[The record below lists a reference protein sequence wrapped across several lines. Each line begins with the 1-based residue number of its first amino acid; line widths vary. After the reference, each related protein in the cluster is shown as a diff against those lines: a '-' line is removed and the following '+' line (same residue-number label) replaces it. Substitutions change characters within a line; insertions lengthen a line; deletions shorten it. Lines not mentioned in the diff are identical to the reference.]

1 MSDLSFK
8 LEAFEGP
15 LDLLLNLISKNKIDI
30 YDIPIAVI
38 LEQYLAYLEEMRKMD
53 MDIAGEFITM
63 AAELM
68 VIKSRMMLPKSVL
81 ENEED
86 PRARLA
92 AALIEYKR
100 AKDAAVLL
108 ASNYEQ
114 FAGRLAKPADEAP
127 YESLPELLD
136 QDPQLLEEAFVR
148 IVERSKKLKTILSSP
163 EKTLENLLKHR
174 VTPIPEKIF
183 GIMRHLYKFGDTSFS
198 ELLLMSNTRSDVI
211 ASFVAVLELLKV
223 RRVSFTS
230 TTDDDL
236 ILHINKEGRARNERK

>member
-1 MSDLSFK
+1 MIMSDLSFK

-86 PRARLA
+86 PRARLH
-92 AALIEYKR
+92 LLNISEQKTPQFFWHQITNSLQ
-100 AKDAAVLL
+100 AVLP
-108 ASNYEQ
+108 N
-114 FAGRLAKPADEAP
+114 RPMKPRMSRYP
-127 YESLPELLD
+127 S
-136 QDPQLLEEAFVR
+136 FSIR
-148 IVERSKKLKTILSSP
+148 IRSCSKK
-163 EKTLENLLKHR
+163 R
-174 VTPIPEKIF
+174 
-183 GIMRHLYKFGDTSFS
+183 LY
-198 ELLLMSNTRSDVI
+198 
-211 ASFVAVLELLKV
+211 A
-223 RRVSFTS
+223 
-230 TTDDDL
+230 
-236 ILHINKEGRARNERK
+236 